1 MKNYSKFCPLIE
13 VDEDAQRVNGFS
25 KEILKDEPTFKSEIK
40 AIREVLSDKV
50 VLAYNSNFDA
60 TMLRNTANKFDEPL
74 EINHECV
81 MRLFQKFTDRS
92 YRTSLQN
99 ACYEMDVDIY
109 QCHDALGDCYMVLEL
124 LRAMSNTK
132 Y

>member
-1 MKNYSKFCPLIE
+1 M
-13 VDEDAQRVNGFS
+13 
-25 KEILKDEPTFKSEIK
+25 FKSEIK

-50 VLAYNSNFDA
+50 VLAYNSHFDA

-74 EINHECV
+74 EINYECV
-81 MRLFQKFTDRS
+81 MRLFQNFTDRS